1 MGLSELHKKIC
12 IVLDE
17 HFPHEMTNQAAVEIG
32 DIIIKEMDKEI
43 ETLLEK
49 IESIGYTIE
58 RFRDFKRKFK
68 LTND

>member
-1 MGLSELHKKIC
+1 MGLTELHKKIS

-17 HFPHEMTNQAAVEIG
+17 NYPHEMTNQAAVEISEV
-32 DIIIKEMDKEI
+32 IIKEIDKEI

-49 IESIGYTIE
+49 VENIAYTIE